1 MEKQHHERII
11 FETILNFI
19 GYLMIFIL
27 FSWDKLYYILIKK
40 GNDIDVY
47 FKFSKNNNTIK
58 KEEFINLYKFN
69 SLIKKKSAVYSD
81 NI

>member
-1 MEKQHHERII
+1 
-11 FETILNFI
+11 
-19 GYLMIFIL
+19 MIFIL

>member
-1 MEKQHHERII
+1 LEKQHHERII